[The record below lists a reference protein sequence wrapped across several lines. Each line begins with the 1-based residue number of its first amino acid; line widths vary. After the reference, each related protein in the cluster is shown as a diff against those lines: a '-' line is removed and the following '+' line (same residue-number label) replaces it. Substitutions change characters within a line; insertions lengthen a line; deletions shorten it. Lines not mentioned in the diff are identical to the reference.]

1 MATLV
6 PVRVRVRM
14 YQVGFGDCFLVTIEY
29 DGAGGNTRAER
40 HILFDCGSTSGPDD
54 RPVNMADIADLIAEH
69 THGSLDV
76 LVVTHRHRDH
86 LLGFGDTH
94 GAEVFRTLAPKL
106 VLRPWTED
114 PTLPATADACGV
126 NASRPGP
133 GSSSAGAGM
142 RRSAMSRMPSTPTS
156 RMVA

>member
-6 PVRVRVRM
+6 PARVRVRM

-76 LVVTHRHRDH
+76 LVLTHRHRDH
-86 LLGFGDTH
+86 LLGFGARGGGLPD
-94 GAEVFRTLAPKL
+94 ARSQARTAALD
-106 VLRPWTED
+106 RGS
-114 PTLPATADACGV
+114 DAAC
-126 NASRPGP
+126 N
-133 GSSSAGAGM
+133 
-142 RRSAMSRMPSTPTS
+142 RRRTS
-156 RMVA
+156 G